1 MFEKGRQ
8 PKRKRQD
15 LEEKKSINRGPASK
29 EGKVEILKTENFE
42 QWSKTQKYEKG
53 FSTIIPTILIWTD
66 KWKPQPQ
73 LQD

>member
-1 MFEKGRQ
+1 MKLVLKKLVHLEKGGRGRQTKIEEFKERITMFEKGRQ

-42 QWSKTQKYEKG
+42 Q
-53 FSTIIPTILIWTD
+53 
-66 KWKPQPQ
+66 
-73 LQD
+73 